1 MARSARSEV
10 QVLDAR
16 ADASLARAALAL
28 ARRDTAEALQR
39 FLAFPDSLCAGFYG
53 SLSPSLAPLQME
65 RFRLLAAT
73 GREREAA
80 RVFDQQV
87 TLPLTASSVLG
98 TLERGRIAERLGDL
112 ATAERNYQFVIAV
125 WRNADAELRPY
136 VSEARVALQH
146 LGAGGGRA
154 VSAIPRLSAP

>member
-53 SLSPSLAPLQME
+53 SLSPSLAPLQTE

-87 TLPLTASSVLG
+87 TMPLTVGSVLG
-98 TLERGRIAERLGDL
+98 TLERGRIAERLGDR
-112 ATAERNYQFVIAV
+112 AIAAQNYGFVVAV
-125 WRNADAELRPY
+125 WGNADPELRPY
-136 VSEARVALQH
+136 VEEAHAALAR
-146 LGAGGGRA
+146 LGAE
-154 VSAIPRLSAP
+154 PRR